1 VSSELVVAMNIINLG
16 KSDPVDPEDWSPE
29 RTQHVDALDP
39 GASAE
44 QTWSVEGILDGNY
57 MVYMTAIV
65 KPGAPG
71 ETTLPVTSPGIHLT
85 VQPYQSTNPGG
96 VLPVAIGMPLGLLV
110 VAFLL
115 RRYWRSE
122 RGPAAGQAVA

>member
-1 VSSELVVAMNIINLG
+1 
-16 KSDPVDPEDWSPE
+16 
-29 RTQHVDALDP
+29 
-39 GASAE
+39 
-44 QTWSVEGILDGNY
+44 

-65 KPGAPG
+65 KPGAPA

-115 RRYWRSE
+115 RRYWRRE
-122 RGPAAGQAVA
+122 RAPAAGQAVA